1 MAINKIIRFCN
12 SYLVMIN
19 LVQTHLQ
26 FEHLYYV
33 WPQSTRLQVTVKMF
47 SFKWTHLVLSFKY

>member
-1 MAINKIIRFCN
+1 MAINKMIRFCN

-47 SFKWTHLVLSFKY
+47 SFK